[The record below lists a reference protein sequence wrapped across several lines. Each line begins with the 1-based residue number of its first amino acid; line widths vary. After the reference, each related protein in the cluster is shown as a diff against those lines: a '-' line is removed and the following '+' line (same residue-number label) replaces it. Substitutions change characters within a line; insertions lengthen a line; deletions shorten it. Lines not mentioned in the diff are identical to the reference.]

1 MWVLQ
6 IVEDAYAERDAATVI
21 ASLKAAI
28 KPWRGGRPATAE
40 MVGIIC
46 QWACSSPAL
55 DIALG
60 SHATT
65 LER

>member
-1 MWVLQ
+1 MLQ
-6 IVEDAYAERDAATVI
+6 IVEDAYAEKDAATVI
-21 ASLKAAI
+21 ASLRAVI
-28 KPWRGGRPATAE
+28 EPWRGGKPATAE

-55 DIALG
+55 DIAL
-60 SHATT
+60 SNHAIT